1 MRGLVQYLAGPGKAN
16 EHDNPHVVSG
26 DVHLMAWYGNEQ
38 LDRAGANDIADYLDK
53 PRVTFGTEVRSQVT
67 ALDPVTERKTVMG
80 YRDQHVWHCSLSL
93 AADEGALSEEKW
105 DQVARDFMD
114 QMGFTEE
121 GSGKSPARWVAIHH
135 GASAKGNDHIH
146 IAASAVRE
154 DGTRWGGEYL
164 DYKRAQD
171 ACREIEKAHG
181 LRTVAGRE
189 AGLSVRGEKA
199 AERAAAER
207 AGMTNTAPVE
217 LAHRVRA
224 AAVASADEAEWVRR
238 VRASGVVV
246 KPYYAKGT
254 TDVVTGYKAALKPAE
269 YNDKLVF
276 YGGGRLGKDLSLP
289 RIREGFETPTLE
301 QADAASAEW
310 SAAARGQAPAAQSGR
325 EHAQLAGSA
334 SLEASKRLAA
344 FNDRLARIEP
354 GDDLAWADAARDV
367 SGALSAWARF
377 DTDNRDELNAAARQ
391 VARSAQVSRR
401 ATSPRPRDKASAMG
415 AAFVLMQA
423 RTDGKGTVAGMLLMK
438 QLVATATA
446 LRDRQ
451 AAARQMAEAR
461 ATHARAVQRLAMV
474 PMAGYG
480 DERSVVDTSDVER
493 DVALGQRLQA
503 AGRGT
508 PRPGSQAP
516 VVGTP
521 SVDGAPDPLPRT
533 PGQRPGSRAPGAGR
547 KPDGYDR

>member
-1 MRGLVQYLAGPGKAN
+1 MPNVVKGGDMRGLMQYLSGPGKAN

-26 DVHLMAWYGNEQ
+26 DVHLMAWYANEQ
-38 LDRAGANDIADYLDK
+38 LDRTGANDIADYLDK

-105 DQVARDFMD
+105 DAVARDFMD
-114 QMGFTEE
+114 RMGFTEE
-121 GSGKSPARWVAIHH
+121 GSGKAPARWVAIHH
-135 GASAKGNDHIH
+135 GVSAKGNDHIH

-171 ACREIEKAHG
+171 ACREIEKTHG

-199 AERAAAER
+199 AAER

-217 LAHRVRA
+217 LAHRVRS
-224 AAVASADEAEWVRR
+224 AAVASTSEAEWVRR
-238 VRASGVVV
+238 VRAAGVVV

-254 TDVVTGYKAALKPAE
+254 TDVVTGYKAALKPSE

-310 SAAARGQAPAAQSGR
+310 SAAAKGQPPVGVGR
-325 EHAQLAGSA
+325 EAKSLKPQA
-334 SLEASKRLAA
+334 SVDAARALGETNERLAA
-344 FNDRLARIEP
+344 IAP
-354 GDDLAWADAARDV
+354 GDTAGWAAVARD
-367 SGALSAWARF
+367 SAGMLSAWARF
-377 DTDNRDELNAAARQ
+377 DTDNRDELNAAAKQ
-391 VARSAQVSRR
+391 LARSAQVRR
-401 ATSPRPRDKASAMG
+401 RGQPHRRPHASTMG
-415 AAFVLMQA
+415 AAVVLLQTK
-423 RTDGKGTVAGMLLMK
+423 TDGKGRVAGALLAQQAFKM
-438 QLVATATA
+438 ATA

-451 AAARQMAEAR
+451 AAVGQLAEAR
-461 ATHARAVQRLAMV
+461 ATHTAVLERLSRIPLTGYGTQASAPEAVQ
-474 PMAGYG
+474 
-480 DERSVVDTSDVER
+480 D
-493 DVALGQRLQA
+493 LQA
-503 AGRGT
+503 TEHAQRIAAAFDGAGSQSGADRDRSAQAEDLL
-508 PRPGSQAP
+508 PRPLQAP
-516 VVGTP
+516 E
-521 SVDGAPDPLPRT
+521 
-533 PGQRPGSRAPGAGR
+533 RAHDQGR
-547 KPDGYDR
+547 DDYGR